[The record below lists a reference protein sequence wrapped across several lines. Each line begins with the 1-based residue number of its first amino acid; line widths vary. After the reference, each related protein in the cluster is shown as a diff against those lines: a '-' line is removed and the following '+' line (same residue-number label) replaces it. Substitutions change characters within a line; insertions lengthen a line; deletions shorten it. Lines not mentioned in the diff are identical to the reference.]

1 MHIAVVNLDGTPS
14 VLLVSGTDETDTT
27 GVDTVTADPGEEGV
41 LEDNPSQAT
50 AEEVGVSKDPGPIV
64 PELKE
69 LAWGAGSFVV
79 LAVLMRFLIFPKLKR
94 GMDARYEGIRGAH
107 EGADRERAAA
117 RAEVADYEA
126 QLGAVRAEAA
136 GRVEAARTVL
146 EGERQAAITQLNARL
161 AEQRAQAQAEVDA
174 ARAAVRDQIHSAVA
188 DVAGRAGELATGR
201 RPDSTVVAR
210 VVSEVMAR

>member
-1 MHIAVVNLDGTPS
+1 VHIAVVNLDGSPS
-14 VLLVSGTDETDTT
+14 VRLVSGTDETEDTA
-27 GVDTVTADPGEEGV
+27 VDTVTADPGEEGV
-41 LEDNPSQAT
+41 LEDNPPEAAET
-50 AEEVGVSKDPGPIV
+50 AVSKDPGPIV

-69 LAWGAGSFVV
+69 LAWGAGSFIV
-79 LAVLMRFLIFPKLKR
+79 LALLMRFAIYPKLKR

-126 QLGAVRAEAA
+126 QLAAVRTEAA
-136 GRVEAARTVL
+136 GRVEAARATL

-161 AEQRAQAQAEVDA
+161 AEQRAQAQAQVDA
-174 ARAAVRDQIHSAVA
+174 ARAAVRDQIESAVV

-201 RPDSTVVAR
+201 RPDAAVVQRA
-210 VVSEVMAR
+210 VSEVMAR